1 MAFKWPYISASKG
14 AFGQTSKFTRHFERP
29 FVGTGFKSAFESR
42 FENPLSVKVLLNALK
57 KTVLK
62 MAFKWPYISASKGA
76 LEPRSKQRHFK
87 AASKAL

>member
-1 MAFKWPYISASKG
+1 MRELG
-14 AFGQTSKFTRHFERP
+14 LLRP

-57 KTVLK
+57 ERSI
-62 MAFKWPYISASKGA
+62 KWLLNGLTYRTSKGA

>member
-14 AFGQTSKFTRHFERP
+14 AFGQISKFTRHFERP

-57 KTVLK
+57 ERSLK
-62 MAFKWPYISASKGA
+62 WLLNGLTYRLQKWLLDKLPNSQGTLKGP
-76 LEPRSKQRHFK
+76 L
-87 AASKAL
+87 